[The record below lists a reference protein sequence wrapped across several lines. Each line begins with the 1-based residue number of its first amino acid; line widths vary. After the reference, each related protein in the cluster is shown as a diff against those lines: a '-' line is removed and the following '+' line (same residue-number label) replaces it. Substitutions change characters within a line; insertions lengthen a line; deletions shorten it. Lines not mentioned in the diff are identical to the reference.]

1 MAKVVVIGAGVG
13 GATAA
18 ALLARAGHD
27 VTVLEA
33 HIYPG
38 GCAGTF
44 YYQKYRFD
52 AGATLAGGFHPGGP
66 HDVVGK
72 LLGIEWKVRPVNP
85 AWQVLL
91 PDRSVTQ
98 FGDRERWHA
107 EVARAFADRPQR
119 DRIARFFRAAEKISD
134 AVWDF
139 ASRKPA
145 WPPSN
150 IGDLLRTARAL
161 RPQTLITLPHLFE
174 TMGAWARRSGLTDR
188 AALTFLDAQLLIS
201 AQTTSDHA
209 SALFG
214 AAASDLPRKG
224 VTHPEGGIGGIS
236 EQLVEA
242 IRRFGGQVLF
252 RQEVTRL
259 EVRDG
264 RVVAAHTNKGARFEC
279 DVCIANLTPWDLARL
294 LGEAAP
300 PALQREIRT
309 RAEPWGAF
317 TLYLG
322 IEDDSGSDERGSL
335 SQFSIFNSQFTD
347 HYQVIGS
354 YDRPLGE
361 GNSIFMSF
369 SERGDLR
376 RAPAGHRA
384 LTISTH
390 TRVAEWWRLRE
401 TPGAKAAYDDRVA
414 EYTER
419 MLDLAERAVPGLRRR
434 IRLQLPGTPVTFK
447 FYTRRHRGGVGG
459 FPFTSLFAARGP
471 WTGLRNAWLV
481 GDSIFPGQSTA
492 GVTMGAMRVADEVL
506 RAYPLVTSRAY
517 SVAAK

>member
-18 ALLARAGHD
+18 ALLAKAGHD

-33 HIYPG
+33 HVYPG

-44 YYQKYRFD
+44 YHRKYRFD

-66 HDVVGK
+66 HDVVGR

-85 AWQVLL
+85 AWRVLL
-91 PDRSVTQ
+91 PDREVTQ
-98 FGDRERWHA
+98 FGDPERWRS
-107 EVARAFADRPQR
+107 EVKQAFADSRQR
-119 DRIARFFRAAEKISD
+119 DRIVRFFRDAERVSD

-145 WPPSN
+145 WPPAG
-150 IGDLLRTARAL
+150 IGDLLRTAAAL

-174 TMGAWARRSGLTDR
+174 TMGAWARRSGVTDR

-201 AQTTSDHA
+201 AQTTSDNA

-224 VTHPEGGIGGIS
+224 VTHPEGGIGGIA

-242 IRRFGGQVLF
+242 VRRFGGQVLF

-259 EVRDG
+259 EVKAG
-264 RVVAAHTNKGARFEC
+264 RVAAAHTDKGGRFEC
-279 DVCIANLTPWDLARL
+279 DLCIANLTPWDLARL
-294 LGEAAP
+294 LGEDAPAA
-300 PALQREIRT
+300 LRRETRM

-322 IEDDSGSDERGSL
+322 VEDEAGQSPISEMESV
-335 SQFSIFNSQFTD
+335 D
-347 HYQVIGS
+347 HYQVVGA

-369 SERGDLR
+369 SERGDLK

-390 TRVAEWWRLRE
+390 TRLAEWWELRE
-401 TPGAKAAYDDRVA
+401 TPGAKRAYDDRVA

-419 MLDLAERAVPGLRRR
+419 LLGLAERAVPGLRRR
-434 IRLQLPGTPVTFK
+434 IRLQLPGTPVTFQ

-471 WTGLRNAWLV
+471 WTGLPNAWLV

-492 GVTMGAMRVADEVL
+492 GVTMGALRVADDVL
-506 RAYPLVTSRAY
+506 RAYPLVARRVFST
-517 SVAAK
+517 AAR